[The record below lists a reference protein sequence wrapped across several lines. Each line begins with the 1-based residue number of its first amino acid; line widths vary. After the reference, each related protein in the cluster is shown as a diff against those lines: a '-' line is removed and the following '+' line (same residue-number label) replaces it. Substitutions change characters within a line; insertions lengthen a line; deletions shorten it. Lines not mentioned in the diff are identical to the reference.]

1 MLMIKSKH
9 NSARLASNIL
19 KCYGLMLFTS
29 CSYVVLEEKM
39 TDCTMSNVNF
49 SSEINDA
56 NCGLNDGQ
64 VSLNAMGGQPPY
76 NYQLNNL
83 VQNEPVFDN
92 LAAGNY
98 TAVVKDHL
106 GCFEQAQIIVQ
117 NAAGVSASLEFS
129 ASGCE
134 ANGGV
139 IEIVPSKGT
148 PPYTYSLN
156 NSVAQS
162 ENTFNELFSGNYNVE
177 VIDALAC
184 SFDLSIYLPSGVSY
198 QQSVEPIMLS
208 SCATTG
214 CHDGSNSLPDFTQF
228 GEVQA
233 NASMIKSRTQS
244 GNMPKDGTLPQS
256 EIDLIACWVD
266 DGALNN

>member
-1 MLMIKSKH
+1 MIKRKH
-9 NSARLASNIL
+9 YSARLASNIL
-19 KCYGLMLFTS
+19 KCYGLVLFTS
-29 CSYVVLEEKM
+29 CSYIALEEKM
-39 TDCTMSNVNF
+39 VDCTMSNVSF

-56 NCGLNDGQ
+56 SCGLNDGQ

-76 NYQLNNL
+76 SYQLNNL
-83 VQNEPVFDN
+83 AQNEPVFDD
-92 LAAGNY
+92 LSAGNY
-98 TAVVKDHL
+98 TAVVKDQL
-106 GCFEQAQIIVQ
+106 GCFEQSQIIVQ
-117 NAAGVSASLEFS
+117 NTGGVGADLELS
-129 ASGCE
+129 ASGC
-134 ANGGV
+134 ATNGGV
-139 IEIVPSKGT
+139 IEVVPIEGT
-148 PPYTYSLN
+148 PPYAYRLN

-162 ENTFNELFSGNYNVE
+162 DNTFNELFSGNYNVE

-184 SFDLSIYLPSGVSY
+184 SFDLSLYLPTGVSY

-214 CHDGSNSLPDFTQF
+214 CHDGSNSLPDFTKF

-244 GNMPKDGTLPQS
+244 GNMPKDGTLPQN

-266 DGALNN
+266 DGALDN